1 MNLLLLDEPT
11 HHLDLAG
18 KEVLE
23 SALEQFPG
31 AVVVVTHDRSLM
43 ARLATRIL
51 EVNDGRVIP
60 YPGGYDDYES
70 ARLAR
75 ATAAAPATPAPLV
88 PAKSASKPVTQPKPA
103 VQAAA
108 PPGKGGG
115 ESREDRAARQKRE
128 KEQARVERD
137 IESREKRLKAIE
149 TDLADPEVYAD
160 GGRSKTLIAEYE
172 KLKTE
177 LASLWQ
183 KLEML
188 G

>member
-1 MNLLLLDEPT
+1 MSER
-11 HHLDLAG
+11 
-18 KEVLE
+18 
-23 SALEQFPG
+23 SC
-31 AVVVVTHDRSLM
+31 VT
-43 ARLATRIL
+43 TT
-51 EVNDGRVIP
+51 
-60 YPGGYDDYES
+60 
-70 ARLAR
+70 
-75 ATAAAPATPAPLV
+75 TA
-88 PAKSASKPVTQPKPA
+88 
-103 VQAAA
+103 
-108 PPGKGGG
+108 PGKGGG

-183 KLEML
+183 RLEML